1 MVKVGLKE
9 PRGNVTKKPVGFA
22 GDFVPP
28 DNDDLSVERH
38 LKALEKED
46 KSKNRRPGVIS
57 TLMKETQLYREAE
70 IRSLEASSRVKKTFE
85 KYRSLLNLTEVS
97 RKKYSVVFT
106 KHKTLYQH
114 IYTYACANY
123 SVTQCLQ

>member
-1 MVKVGLKE
+1 MAKAGLKE
-9 PRGNVTKKPVGFA
+9 PRGNFTKKPVGFA

-38 LKALEKED
+38 LKALEKEE

-57 TLMKETQLYREAE
+57 SLMKETQLYREAE
-70 IRSLEASSRVKKTFE
+70 IRSLEASSRVKKTFD
-85 KYRSLLNLTEVS
+85 KYRSLLTPTEVS
-97 RKKYSVVFT
+97 SKKYSAVFS
-106 KHKTLYQH
+106 KHKTLYQY
-114 IYTYACANY
+114 IYTCACSNY

>member
-1 MVKVGLKE
+1 MAKAGLKE
-9 PRGNVTKKPVGFA
+9 PRGNFTKKPVGFA

-38 LKALEKED
+38 LKALEKEE

-57 TLMKETQLYREAE
+57 SLMKETQLYREAE
-70 IRSLEASSRVKKTFE
+70 IRSLEASSRVKKTFD
-85 KYRSLLNLTEVS
+85 KYRSLLTPTEVS
-97 RKKYSVVFT
+97 SKKYSVVFS
-106 KHKTLYQH
+106 KHKTLYQY
-114 IYTYACANY
+114 IYTCACANY